1 MNLIER
7 IESGMTTA
15 DDAEMVRRV
24 VEAWKAKEWAH
35 EQLARHS
42 SSIGRQEWEDCLANV
57 LLAEQAFRNALN
69 ALEAETDDDQA
80 P

>member
-15 DDAEMVRRV
+15 ADAEVVRRV
-24 VEAWKAKEWAH
+24 VETWKTKEWAH
-35 EQLARHS
+35 EQLARWS
-42 SSIGRQEWEDCLANV
+42 SSIDRPEWEDRLADV
-57 LLAEQAFRNALN
+57 KLAEQAFRNALN
-69 ALEAETDDDQA
+69 ALEAEADNDEA